1 MLKPTIL
8 LMNKRLH
15 TFKYLFFDYLA
26 AIFSWTIFFIYRKTN
41 IEPSIL
47 GYKIPVEF
55 SQKYY
60 IGIIIIPF
68 FWIFLYY
75 LSGYYKD
82 TYRKSR
88 LKELAQTLLTIL
100 LGTVIIFFTSLLDD
114 HVLYYKHYYKLFLSL
129 ILLQFV
135 ATYIPR
141 LIITSITNYKIH
153 SRKIGFKTIIL
164 GGNRKAVEIYQNIEN
179 QAKSVG
185 NQFIG
190 FVSIEEK
197 EKFLLE
203 KHLKNLGHLKDI
215 KAIIDK
221 YQVEEIIIAL
231 ESTEHKEIE
240 RIINFLDDK
249 NVIIKVIA
257 SMYDI
262 LTGKVK
268 MTHIYSTP
276 LIQISHNL
284 MPVWQQRTKQLIDIF
299 FSLVALIVSSPLILF
314 LAIGIKLTTKG
325 PIFYSHE
332 RIGQFGKPFTL
343 YKFRSMYT
351 DAEKYGPALSFKDD
365 NRITPFGKFM
375 RKSKLDE
382 LPNFYNVLK
391 GDMSLVGP
399 RPERKFFID
408 QIVVKAP
415 HYLHLQKVKPGITSW
430 GQVKYGYA
438 TSVEQMID
446 RLKYDILYIEN
457 MSVYVDFKIMIY
469 TILKILKGKHI

>member
-1 MLKPTIL
+1 
-8 LMNKRLH
+8 MNKRLH
-15 TFKYLFFDYLA
+15 TLRYLFFDFLTA
-26 AIFSWTIFFIYRKTN
+26 FFSWSLFYTYRKTF
-41 IEPSIL
+41 IEPIKSGFNFSLDFNHKFYL
-47 GYKIPVEF
+47 GV
-55 SQKYY
+55 
-60 IGIIIIPF
+60 IIIPC

-82 TYRKSR
+82 IYRKSR
-88 LKELAQTLLTIL
+88 LKEFAQTLFTVL
-100 LGTVIIFFTSLLDD
+100 LGSIIIFFVALLDD
-114 HVLYYKHYYKLFLSL
+114 QVHYYKQYYKLFSSL
-129 ILLQFV
+129 ILIQFT

-153 SRKIGFKTIIL
+153 KGKIGFNTIII
-164 GGNRKAVEIYQNIEN
+164 GGNRKALEIYQKIKD
-179 QAKSVG
+179 QAQSVG
-185 NQFIG
+185 NKFVG
-190 FVSIEEK
+190 FLSIIEK
-197 EKFLLE
+197 EKHLLE
-203 KHLKNLGHLKDI
+203 KDLSKLGNIKDI
-215 KAIIDK
+215 KDIIDK
-221 YQVEEIIIAL
+221 YKIEEVIIAL
-231 ESTEHKEIE
+231 ESKEHKEIE
-240 RIINFLDDK
+240 RIINLLEDK
-249 NVIIKVIA
+249 DVIIKVIA

-268 MTHIYSTP
+268 MSHIYSTP
-276 LIQISHNL
+276 LIQISHSL
-284 MPVWQQRTKQLIDIF
+284 MPTWQLQAKQLIDI
-299 FSLVALIVSSPLILF
+299 SLSLSALIISSPIILF
-314 LAIGIKLTTKG
+314 LGIGIKLSSKG
-325 PIFYSHE
+325 PIFYTHE

-343 YKFRSMYT
+343 VKFRSMYIN
-351 DAEKYGPALSFKDD
+351 AEKNGPALSSKND

-408 QIVVKAP
+408 KIVEEAP

-438 TSVEQMID
+438 ENVDQMIE

-469 TILKILKGKHI
+469 TLLIILKGRHI